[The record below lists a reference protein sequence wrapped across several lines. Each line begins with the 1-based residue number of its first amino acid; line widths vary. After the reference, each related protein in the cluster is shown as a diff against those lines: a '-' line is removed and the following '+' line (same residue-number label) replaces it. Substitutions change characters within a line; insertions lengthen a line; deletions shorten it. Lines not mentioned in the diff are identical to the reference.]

1 MALVAVAV
9 IMNGNANCRHRWRQI
24 YFSF

>member
-1 MALVAVAV
+1 MALVAAAAV
-9 IMNGNANCRHRWRQI
+9 IMNGNANHCQI

>member
-1 MALVAVAV
+1 MALVAAT
-9 IMNGNANCRHRWRQI
+9 GNANRRHRWRQI